1 MQSHERRRQLEF
13 DVIRARDHH
22 RVLEL
27 VAVLEELSEAP
38 RSVIELGGRQFL
50 VGVQPLEDGEEA
62 QAGSVNRLLGAMK
75 ASGIKPQFLS
85 KLGENGVHLPPQFF
99 QLEPDRGAVTPVRPT
114 AFGRTS
120 A

>member
-1 MQSHERRRQLEF
+1 MVVQVSRLVDGTRRITHITEVLRMESDVVTMQDLFH
-13 DVIRARDHH
+13 AK
-22 RVLEL
+22 
-27 VAVLEELSEAP
+27 
-38 RSVIELGGRQFL
+38 
-50 VGVQPLEDGEEA
+50 PLEDGEEA

-99 QLEPDRGAVTPVRPT
+99 QLEPDRAGAPGPTRPT